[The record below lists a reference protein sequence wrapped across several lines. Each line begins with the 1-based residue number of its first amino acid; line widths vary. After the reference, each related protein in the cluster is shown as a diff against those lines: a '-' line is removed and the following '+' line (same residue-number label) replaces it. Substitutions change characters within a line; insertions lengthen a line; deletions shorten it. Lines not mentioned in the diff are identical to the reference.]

1 MMYGANPCENWE
13 STPLG
18 KCKIG
23 TNIDQNVN
31 VLISKGLIMQTMI
44 LYMICYFKRSY
55 VFVMK
60 SLWKHGEVR
69 IKASRCH
76 NYVDFC

>member
-23 TNIDQNVN
+23 TNIDQDQQRFDNAN
-31 VLISKGLIMQTMI
+31 YDFISDML
-44 LYMICYFKRSY
+44 F
-55 VFVMK
+55 
-60 SLWKHGEVR
+60 
-69 IKASRCH
+69 
-76 NYVDFC
+76 